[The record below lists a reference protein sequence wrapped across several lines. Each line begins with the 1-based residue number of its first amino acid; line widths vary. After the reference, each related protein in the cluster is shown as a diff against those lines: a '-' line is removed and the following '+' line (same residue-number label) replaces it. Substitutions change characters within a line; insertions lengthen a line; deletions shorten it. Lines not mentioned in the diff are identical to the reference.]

1 MQGSQLLDEPSPPIE
16 RQRTGPESPSR
27 SELTLDAL
35 LSALSIDNAEPS
47 RRSPVSPHAA
57 TPPRVNWKNK
67 GDEHLQPRPQPRPQA
82 EQQHHH
88 QAQYKG
94 RSLRLSST
102 KKIAE
107 LEQAKCRIQTVLRE
121 IARAARM
128 THTSAITNNGDQL
141 KMGVTQI
148 ASGAQTALKEHDYG
162 QFACCIHLLC
172 KVTIAVHQHTQDAA
186 HAALDLLSL
195 LAEAEVEQMRLGAM
209 DPVAAIARRA
219 HVSLAAQLT
228 DRLELHLSRWVVLV
242 NERVTL
248 ASSRSSSSPSRS
260 SSVSTSLPS
269 FSPPQSPHAAE
280 SDSGD
285 VHYHIACYLG
295 LEGILRERQSLYEH
309 LGQSPE
315 QVGDDVKASVRLTIT
330 MTKGLLDVIR
340 VNDEQ
345 HQVTLR
351 RLKTEIV
358 NKLRE
363 FTEAAMGFLRDYD
376 AAEDL
381 EQARAAVLPA
391 LDDLLHELHDARD
404 FMLDADMTDE
414 DTNERAMANAV
425 PTVRRMSDSPKPQ
438 LAVPATVSTPRTSSE
453 GATSQPE
460 GPGVLTDHVRKL
472 TSYATFT
479 LPELLSLECA
489 IQLAHRHRPKQA
501 GSAIDTVM
509 KPTMNLVEQLI
520 AAGFEFSD
528 LLAQVLARKQ
538 RALYRDSLEGKS
550 TRRSMIAPVS
560 VEALF
565 NEAELK
571 DFEEAMRRAAKVV
584 KIELNLLLSHLK
596 TLKDEHDSAASEPAA
611 PPALPPRPPA
621 DPAVVA
627 EVQTAVKEIV
637 QVTQPMLEFCKAEP
651 DDFEPGRPEGHD
663 QATVSQ
669 FSARLAD
676 LLSRLLVHVPDAAE
690 KRLIL
695 RQALEVGEV
704 VKRFR
709 ADKTRGEL
717 RHYLVEEHRFQQVV
731 LTIHQFLTTLK
742 RVYALLRDGRP

>member
-1 MQGSQLLDEPSPPIE
+1 M
-16 RQRTGPESPSR
+16 
-27 SELTLDAL
+27 
-35 LSALSIDNAEPS
+35 
-47 RRSPVSPHAA
+47 
-57 TPPRVNWKNK
+57 
-67 GDEHLQPRPQPRPQA
+67 
-82 EQQHHH
+82 
-88 QAQYKG
+88 
-94 RSLRLSST
+94 
-102 KKIAE
+102 
-107 LEQAKCRIQTVLRE
+107 EQAKCRIQTVLRE

-172 KVTIAVHQHTQDAA
+172 KVTIAVHQHLDRPLLQQTQDAA

-479 LPELLSLECA
+479 LPELLSLENERVLAEGPQTFRLRLSCAGQCA

-596 TLKDEHDSAASEPAA
+596 TLKDEHDSAASGEGHMLARHPTPQEPAA